1 MSKGFTK
8 HLRKNSLGF
17 LTASLDHFV
26 EASNHNG
33 FLFLAQLDN
42 LDLKNV
48 VLDRV
53 FLIFELVE
61 LVWLI
66 LLGHDLL

>member
-1 MSKGFTK
+1 M
-8 HLRKNSLGF
+8 
-17 LTASLDHFV
+17 
-26 EASNHNG
+26 
-33 FLFLAQLDN
+33 
-42 LDLKNV
+42 

>member
-1 MSKGFTK
+1 
-8 HLRKNSLGF
+8 
-17 LTASLDHFV
+17 
-26 EASNHNG
+26 
-33 FLFLAQLDN
+33 
-42 LDLKNV
+42 V